1 MSLYAFDENK
11 NKTEISNYVTESE
24 WTNLIADNT
33 TVTDDAGNK
42 VKISYLRVRKIGK
55 IVEVN
60 GFASVTLAKASGK
73 FDGLNICSLPTQFK
87 PYSQC
92 DFDHTDFD
100 IDSITIWRK
109 IRIDNTGISLSAYG
123 MNTAQNYGVNFPIRE
138 FYTVK

>member
-1 MSLYAFDENK
+1 M
-11 NKTEISNYVTESE
+11 
-24 WTNLIADNT
+24 
-33 TVTDDAGNK
+33 
-42 VKISYLRVRKIGK
+42 RVRKIGK

-73 FDGLNICSLPTQFK
+73 FDGLNICRLPTQFK